1 MSTTSR
7 SRKGA
12 VVKICAP
19 VSAFPTGKMLKGVF
33 PAAGSLHNLVK
44 ILFVSI
50 FEFFKEN
57 ILLSHMDKPSK
68 KLFLLDA
75 YALIY
80 RAHFAFTKTPRINS
94 KGHNTSVPFGFSNT
108 LLEVIQKQKP
118 THIGVAFDTTAKTF
132 RDDIYSEY
140 KSTRQETPEDI
151 RYGIPICKEIIRGF
165 NIPILELDGFE
176 ADDIIGTLAAHA
188 CTQGFEVFM
197 MTPDKDFGQLVNDCV
212 YLYKPAY
219 MGNAVDVLGVKEV
232 CEKWGID
239 NVTQVRDMLGLQGDT
254 SDNIPGVPGIGPKT
268 AAVLLKKYGS
278 VENIV
283 AHASELKGKQKEL
296 FEKYGE
302 QAILS
307 KQLATIITDVPVVF
321 NEEELRYS
329 GPNVDKLKPIFDE
342 LEFKGIAA
350 RAFGETSNAPL
361 PPPRENA
368 QLSMFGKPAAAETE
382 KKIFDA
388 EKTRYFLADLP
399 ELRRALVE
407 KLSQQEVFSI
417 ETISDDA
424 TNFNYRLKGLAFS
437 FAANEAHFV
446 PVNHAEEAEYIAREF
461 KPVLE
466 KETIGKVGHNLK
478 STMLLLKKYEVELCG
493 PLFDLMLAHYLIEPE
508 ASHSLQVLC
517 SQYLNYE
524 LLADP
529 DSKQK
534 NQVCE
539 RVDKILQL
547 KEAVEKDLEART
559 HTRLMREIE
568 MPLAKVLA
576 SMEYE
581 GVKVDV
587 KALNKMSEELK
598 IEIDRVQKEIY
609 AICDAE
615 FNIGSPKQLGEVLFD
630 KMKLIDKPKKTKTGQ
645 FATGED
651 VLMGLSAEHEI
662 ARKILDFREYDKLR
676 STYVEA
682 LPKMISQYDGRIH
695 TDYRQAWAVTGR
707 LSSNNPNLQN
717 IPIRTEKGRLIRKAF
732 VARNADYLFMSAD
745 YSQIELRIAA
755 SFAKDETMIDA
766 FRTKRDIHTTTAAK
780 VFKVPLE
787 EVTADMRRKAKE
799 VNFGILYGST
809 AFGLAQNL
817 RIARGEA
824 VEIIKAY
831 FHEFSAIKR
840 YMDNAINTA
849 REKEYVETLMGR
861 RRYLRDINS
870 RNVSTRGF
878 AERNAINAPI
888 QGTAADIIKIA
899 MVNIHHWLVNEKL
912 KTRMT
917 MQVHDELV
925 FDVHKEEV
933 DHVKEN
939 ISRLMCQAVQLEVPM
954 EVEVGV
960 GENWLDAH

>member
-1 MSTTSR
+1 
-7 SRKGA
+7 
-12 VVKICAP
+12 
-19 VSAFPTGKMLKGVF
+19 
-33 PAAGSLHNLVK
+33 
-44 ILFVSI
+44 
-50 FEFFKEN
+50 
-57 ILLSHMDKPSK
+57 MDKPSK

-94 KGHNTSVPFGFSNT
+94 KGHNTSVPFGFTNT

-118 THIGVAFDTTAKTF
+118 THIGVAFDTAAKTF
-132 RDDIYSEY
+132 RDDIYAEY

-151 RYGIPICKEIIRGF
+151 RYGVPICKEIIRGF
-165 NIPILELDGFE
+165 NIPILELDGYE
-176 ADDIIGTLAAHA
+176 ADDIIGTLAAAA
-188 CTQGFEVFM
+188 CKQGFEVYM

-219 MGNAVDVLGVKEV
+219 MGNAVDVLGVEEV
-232 CEKWGID
+232 CEKWDIA
-239 NVTQVRDMLGLQGDT
+239 NVSQVTDMLGLQGDT

-268 AAVLLKKYGS
+268 AAALLKQYGT

-283 AHASELKGKQKEL
+283 AHTDELKGKQKEL
-296 FEKYGE
+296 FQKYGE

-307 KQLATIITDVPVVF
+307 KKLATIITDVPIEF
-321 NEEELRYS
+321 NEAELLYK
-329 GPNVDKLKPIFDE
+329 GPNAAQLKPIFDE
-342 LEFKGIAA
+342 LEFKAIAA
-350 RAFGETSNAPL
+350 RAFGETGPTAAP
-361 PPPRENA
+361 PVKENA
-368 QLSMFGKPAAAETE
+368 QLSMFGKPAASPAGE
-382 KKIFDA
+382 KQSFVSDNVKYYLVDV
-388 EKTRYFLADLP
+388 P

-407 KLSQQEVFSI
+407 KLSEQTLISV

-424 TNFNYRLKGLAFS
+424 PNFNFQLKGIAFS
-437 FAANEAHFV
+437 FSENEAHFV
-446 PVNHAEEAEYIAREF
+446 PVGNAEDAQSIANEF
-461 KPVLE
+461 KPIFE
-466 KETIGKVGHNLK
+466 NRNIQKIGHNLK
-478 STMLLLKKYEVELCG
+478 ATMLMLKKYGVELYG
-493 PLFDLMLAHYLIEPE
+493 PLFDVMLAHYLIEPE
-508 ASHSLQVLC
+508 ASHSLEVLC
-517 SQYLNYE
+517 SQYLDYD

-547 KEAVEKDLEART
+547 KEGVEKDLAART
-559 HTRLMREIE
+559 HTRLMNEIE
-568 MPLAKVLA
+568 MPLASVLA
-576 SMEYE
+576 SMEFE

-587 KALNKMSEELK
+587 NALARMSEELK
-598 IEIDRVQKEIY
+598 VEIEKVQRQIYEI
-609 AICDAE
+609 CGAE
-615 FNIGSPKQLGEVLFD
+615 FNIGSPKQLGEILFE
-630 KMKLIDKPKKTKTGQ
+630 KMKLLEKPKKTKTGQ
-645 FATGED
+645 YATGED
-651 VLMGLSAEHEI
+651 VLLDLAAEHEI
-662 ARKILDFREYDKLR
+662 AQRILDYREYDKLR

-717 IPIRTEKGRLIRKAF
+717 IPIRTEKGRAIRKAF

-755 SFAKDETMIDA
+755 SFARDETMIEA
-766 FRTKRDIHTTTAAK
+766 FRMKRDIHTTTAAK
-780 VFKVPLE
+780 VFKVTPE
-787 EVTADMRRKAKE
+787 EVTPDMRRKAKE

-817 RIARGEA
+817 RIPRSEA
-824 VEIIKAY
+824 TEIIKAY
-831 FHEFSAIKR
+831 FQEFAAIKR

-899 MVNIHHWLVNEKL
+899 MVNIHNWLVKEKL
-912 KTRMT
+912 KTKMI

-925 FDVHKEEV
+925 FDVHKSEV
-933 DHVKEN
+933 DIVKEQVA
-939 ISRLMCQAVQLEVPM
+939 RLMCDAVKLEVPM

>member
-1 MSTTSR
+1 
-7 SRKGA
+7 
-12 VVKICAP
+12 
-19 VSAFPTGKMLKGVF
+19 
-33 PAAGSLHNLVK
+33 
-44 ILFVSI
+44 
-50 FEFFKEN
+50 
-57 ILLSHMDKPSK
+57 MDKPSK

-94 KGHNTSVPFGFSNT
+94 KGLNTSVPFGFTNT

-118 THIGVAFDTTAKTF
+118 THIGVAFDTTARTF
-132 RDDIYSEY
+132 RDDIYAEY

-151 RYGIPICKEIIRGF
+151 RYGIPKCKEIILVF

-176 ADDIIGTLAAHA
+176 ADDIIGTLATQA
-188 CTQGFEVFM
+188 CRQGFEVFM

-219 MGNAVDVLGVKEV
+219 MGNAVDILGVKEV
-232 CEKWGID
+232 CEKWDIE
-239 NVTQVRDMLGLQGDT
+239 NVSQVTDMLGLQGDT

-283 AHASELKGKQKEL
+283 AHAGELKGKQKEL
-296 FEKYGE
+296 LEQYGE
-302 QAILS
+302 QAVLS
-307 KQLATIITDVPVVF
+307 KKLATIITDVPVAF
-321 NEEELRYS
+321 HEDDLRYT
-329 GPNVDKLKPIFDE
+329 GPNIDILKPIFDE
-342 LEFKGIAA
+342 LEFKGIAS
-350 RAFGETSNAPL
+350 RAFGENAKEPV
-361 PPPRENA
+361 PPIPKNP
-368 QLSMFGKPAAAETE
+368 QLSMFGKPAATAEVSE
-382 KKIFDA
+382 KQIFN
-388 EKTRYFLADLP
+388 EKQVSYFLADLP
-399 ELRRALVE
+399 DLRRALVE
-407 KLSQQEVFSI
+407 RLLQQKVIAI
-417 ETISDDA
+417 ETFSDD
-424 TNFNYRLKGLAFS
+424 TVNFNYQLKGMAFS
-437 FAANEAHFV
+437 FQNNEAHFI
-446 PVNHAEEAEYIAREF
+446 PVSNAEDAEHIAGEF
-461 KPVLE
+461 KPVFE
-466 KETIGKVGHNLK
+466 NESIAKVGHNLK
-478 STMLLLKKYEVELCG
+478 GTMLLLKKYDVEVRG

-517 SQYLNYE
+517 SQYLDYE

-547 KEAVEKDLEART
+547 KSPVEKDLENRT
-559 HTRLMREIE
+559 HTKLMREIE

-576 SMEYE
+576 SMEFE

-587 KALNKMSEELK
+587 KALNRMSEELK
-598 IEIDRVQKEIY
+598 LEIERVQREIY
-609 AICDAE
+609 AICGTE
-615 FNIGSPKQLGEVLFD
+615 FNIGSPKQLGEILFD
-630 KMKLIDKPKKTKTGQ
+630 QMKLIDKPKKTKTGQ

-651 VLMGLSAEHEI
+651 VLQGLASEHEI
-662 ARKILDFREYDKLR
+662 ARKILDYREYDKLR

-732 VARNADYLFMSAD
+732 VARNEDYLVMSAD

-755 SFAKDETMIDA
+755 SFAKDETMIEA

-780 VFKVPLE
+780 VFKVRPE
-787 EVTADMRRKAKE
+787 EVTPDMRRKAKE

-809 AFGLAQNL
+809 AFGLSQNL
-817 RIARGEA
+817 RIPRSEA

-899 MVNIHHWLVNEKL
+899 MVNIYNWMATEKL
-912 KTRMT
+912 KSRMT

-925 FDVHKEEV
+925 FDVHRKEV
-933 DHVKEN
+933 DLVKEN